1 MAMDFSGTGNDA
13 PALRYASRLRRFAAF
28 IVDLIVV
35 FATVFVLVALDLV
48 NLFDAEEST
57 VVDAVISAVIWLGYS
72 VVLISI
78 FGATLGKM
86 ALRIRVATAE
96 GVTPGVGSV
105 FIRQL
110 ILGGFTPLLVII
122 LGQELGEAI
131 EGLIG
136 LVVVFFILIDDRRQG
151 LHDKAAKTFVIDAN

>member
-1 MAMDFSGTGNDA
+1 MAMDFSGTDNDA
-13 PALRYASRLRRFAAF
+13 PALRYASRVRRFLAF
-28 IVDLIVV
+28 IVDVIVFIVV
-35 FATVFVLVALDLV
+35 YAVLGALGVL
-48 NLFDAEEST
+48 NLSELDEASASE
-57 VVDAVISAVIWLGYS
+57 AVIQGLIALGYS

-110 ILGGFTPLLVII
+110 IIGGFAPIPGIVLGLDLGPFVALVITI
-122 LGQELGEAI
+122 VAG
-131 EGLIG
+131 
-136 LVVVFFILIDDRRQG
+136 FFILIDDRRQG